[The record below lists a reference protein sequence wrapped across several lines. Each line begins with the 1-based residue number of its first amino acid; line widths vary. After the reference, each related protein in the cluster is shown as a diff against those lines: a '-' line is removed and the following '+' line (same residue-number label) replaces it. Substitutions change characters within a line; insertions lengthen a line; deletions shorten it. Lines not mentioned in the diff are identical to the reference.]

1 VSNKCQISYK
11 RWNDERIENIRYRK
25 KETTK
30 ERIGY
35 LPVYKYTASVVAQ
48 PRSPNF
54 LLPLLFCLRGRRA
67 DDVTAS
73 T

>member
-1 VSNKCQISYK
+1 MSNKCQISYK
-11 RWNDERIENIRYRK
+11 RWNNERIQNIRYRK
-25 KETTK
+25 RETAK

-35 LPVYKYTASVVAQ
+35 LPVHKYTASVVAQ
-48 PRSPNF
+48 PRSPD